1 MGMQGEHMNNSRG
14 GGSYSHKDIQPT
26 RQPDNPIPLPIRP
39 VPRVLRIAPCTTN
52 QVVALLILMR
62 EVDVFLL
69 QGMKQVRI
77 GMFQLDVGFTGL
89 GFRVE

>member
-1 MGMQGEHMNNSRG
+1 MNDPRG
-14 GGSYSHKDIQPT
+14 SASYLHKDIQPT

-39 VPRVLRIAPCTTN
+39 VPRVLRIAPRATN

-69 QGMKQVRI
+69 QRMKQVRV

-89 GFRVE
+89 GVRVE